1 MKTVENNDFV
11 EVESQ
16 LDDQSKQSS
25 SGDIAAD
32 SLRILEALLFAS
44 DELLSTARI
53 KAILPENPDAR
64 KIRKM
69 VDKINAQLQKERHP
83 FEIVEIGGG
92 YQFRTV
98 AYFHPWVRQI
108 FKEKAAKKLSIQALE
123 CLAIIAYKQ
132 PVSKAEIEAVRG
144 VVSDGA
150 MKTLLEK
157 KLITISGR
165 SDKPGKPLQY
175 STTNEFLKYFG
186 LNKIED
192 LPRIEEF
199 EAIAREK
206 IEDLSFE
213 ELSDNKGSETDIDSE
228 NQKPETGEQD
238 IQSEN
243 SQTPD
248 ESTVALE
255 TDDAEK
261 KTDSELVEKQNPPNE
276 DQPEQQSEKEDSET
290 VSGSEP
296 PSQTEQAQV
305 SPEPTAV
312 FEIHDFLN
320 EDETEEETRQD
331 FTGEKTE
338 KQEPVNK
345 EAPVNEGTTVIPEPT
360 AVFEIHDFLDTLEA
374 EASAEMN
381 SDQPGSS
388 LSDNRGSQ
396 SSVNEK
402 ETDGKKLNSA
412 SEQDMAE
419 VETAEITVDKKDKS
433 EEVVAKGPKA
443 PKNTTAAKKK
453 TDSKNSAGSR
463 ETKNGSVEDDDEETL
478 EIFLPEKIVS
488 DGESED
494 PVQQKKGFFS
504 KIRKKKKEESEE

>member
-312 FEIHDFLN
+312 FEIHDFL
-320 EDETEEETRQD
+320 
-331 FTGEKTE
+331 
-338 KQEPVNK
+338 
-345 EAPVNEGTTVIPEPT
+345 
-360 AVFEIHDFLDTLEA
+360 DTLEA